1 MFEHKSVML
10 KEVIDNLKIKP
21 NGIYI
26 DCTVGGGGH
35 SLEILKRLTSGRLI
49 AFDKDID
56 AINECN
62 LKFKDYTNV
71 TLIHND
77 FHNVKEVLQDL
88 KIDSVD
94 GVIIDL
100 GVSSYQLDTAERGFS
115 YRFDAPLDMR
125 MNRDQSLSAYDVVN
139 YYNENKLA
147 NIFFK
152 YGEEK
157 FSKRIAKRIVE
168 YRQVKDIESTLE
180 LVNVVESVLPAKV
193 KFEKGHSCKRI
204 FQAIRIEV
212 NGELNGLKQTLVD
225 LVNCLKPTGRLCV
238 LTFHSLEDRIVK
250 DTFNELNT
258 DCVCPKELPICVCN
272 HKRVINLINKKP
284 IVTSQEELEE
294 NSRSLSAKL
303 RIVEKL

>member
-139 YYNENKLA
+139 YYDENKLA

-212 NGELNGLKQTLVD
+212 NGELNGLKQTLVN

-272 HKRVINLINKKP
+272 HKKVINLINKKP
-284 IVTSQEELEE
+284 IVASQEELEQ